1 MMLEDD
7 GSMVKV
13 FTMSRELPL
22 SFQNAPP
29 PPKHAH
35 TQRPIVRRGNV
46 RNIQGVVKRKQN
58 RGENFASE
66 RQ

>member
-1 MMLEDD
+1 MLEDD
-7 GSMVKV
+7 GCMVKV

-29 PPKHAH
+29 PPKHVH
-35 TQRPIVRRGNV
+35 TRRPIVRRGTV